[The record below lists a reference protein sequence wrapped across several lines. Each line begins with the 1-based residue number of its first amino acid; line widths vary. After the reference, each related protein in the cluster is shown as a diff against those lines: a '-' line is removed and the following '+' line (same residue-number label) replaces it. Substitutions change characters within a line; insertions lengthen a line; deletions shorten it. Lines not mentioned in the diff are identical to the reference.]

1 MKIKRLELCGFKS
14 FVDRTVVNFDHE
26 IMAIVGPNGC
36 GKSNIVDA
44 IRWSMGEQSAKHLRG
59 RSMEDVIFSGS
70 ESRAAADF
78 AEVTLTFEN
87 DDPTDV
93 PIEYK
98 EYTDIAVTRRLHR
111 SGDSEYLINKT
122 PVRLKD
128 ITDLFLGTGIGTKAY
143 SIVEQGKIGLIVSA
157 KPEDRRLLIEE
168 AAGITKFKSRK
179 KQAERKMEMTQQN
192 LLRVGD
198 IVAEIE
204 RNLGSLKRQ
213 AAKAE
218 RYIAYRNELED
229 HQLHDASHKFL
240 ELRGWIMLE
249 QSEVDRLTL
258 EADEAKASL
267 VAREAAL
274 ETARLDAHAAEEN
287 LEQANAAAFAAD
299 NEVRTEEAA
308 IERAKDRLEALR
320 RRETQAET
328 ELREIQEQQAV
339 LLKERDTV
347 ASEVAVLEEGESG
360 EANAAAEQEARLAE
374 LSAEHQSAER
384 ELVDLRQAMSRAQSE
399 IASSEAKLE
408 GFDRRKQDM
417 IFREEKLS
425 FEREQ
430 REGNVLELGART
442 GQLALAIDDLR
453 TGKVTTAE
461 ERTQLEER
469 LADLRRAI
477 TESEHALDEAKA
489 EWTKKRSRLHALT
502 EMHSRREGV
511 GAGAKALV
519 DTKDSTL
526 AGLLADRIEAPADLT
541 AALAGLLGN
550 HLEDVVVDDVGRGVE
565 LLAELAVARK
575 GRATIVPRHPPY
587 VAGRSCRSDRATYSL
602 RDAFTHA
609 SPHGVIGRLADSL
622 RFAPEDEALV
632 RAVVSD
638 AIVVEDVATALRLRG
653 SGTPSTPSAPGTPGT
668 PGTRWDGGVA
678 DGEIV
683 DLPWSASVPADVVI
697 VTRDGTVFHT
707 DGRVSGGTGE
717 EAVAHL
723 LDVAR
728 EMRELQVDVTRLD
741 ALVSERLA
749 HHQGLRTQ
757 IGECTGALERA
768 RQQAHQSEL
777 ALVHAEKDLRAAES
791 ELDGHN
797 RRLEALGSDLEE
809 LRTHIAE
816 AEAERAAAQE
826 ILDRA
831 RIDLESVGTRITD
844 AELRATTWR
853 EQVHAQQQLVMERKV
868 ALAGAREK
876 LSAARGTLQ
885 RLARSETE
893 LAERGKRLDT
903 ELELGAQEYGET
915 VATLVRH
922 KERLHEALDAARAA
936 HDTLA
941 ETRTIFDAFRADLQ
955 EREAGL
961 KDLRTLADE
970 SKEALTEHEMALRE
984 RQLSMEH
991 LLTGVREKFRG
1002 LELPRVIGDYHLR
1015 PPPDG
1020 ELRDRVTELT
1030 GLLDRMGSVNLD
1042 AMREHDDAEKRYTF
1056 YTTQKADLDKA
1067 LADLERAIQQMNR
1080 ESRKLF
1086 EETFAAVNER
1096 FQVIFPKMFRGGRA
1110 ELRLTNPAD
1119 MLETGIDIIAQPPGK
1134 KLSSIELMSG
1144 GEKALTAVSLIFA
1157 IFQIKPSP
1165 FCILDEVDA
1174 PLDEANVGRYC
1185 DMIREMTDRSQFILI
1200 THIKKTMQMVDIL
1213 HGVTMGE
1220 PGVSR
1225 LVSVRVS
1232 ETAKGVKVEGPAAAV
1247 A

>member
-26 IMAIVGPNGC
+26 IMGVVGPNGC

-44 IRWSMGEQSAKHLRG
+44 IRWSLGEQSAKHLRG

-70 ESRAAADF
+70 ESRSPADF

-87 DDPTDV
+87 DDPSDV
-93 PIEYK
+93 PLEYK
-98 EYTDIAVTRRLHR
+98 DYTDIAVTRRLHR
-111 SGDSEYLINKT
+111 NGDSEYLINKT

-218 RYIAYRNELED
+218 RFISYRGELED
-229 HQLHDASHKFL
+229 LQLHDASHKFL
-240 ELRGWIMLE
+240 ELHGWISLE
-249 QSEVDRLTL
+249 QGEVDRLTL
-258 EADEAKASL
+258 EADDAKASL
-267 VAREAAL
+267 AAREAEL
-274 ETARLDAHAAEEN
+274 ETARLEAHNAEEQ

-299 NEVRTEEAA
+299 NEMRSEEVA
-308 IERAKDRLEALR
+308 IERARDRIEALR
-320 RRETQAET
+320 KREAQAET
-328 ELREIQEQQAV
+328 EVREIEEQGAI
-339 LLKERDTV
+339 LARERDTV
-347 ASEVAVLEEGESG
+347 AADVAILEDGENG
-360 EANAAAEQEARLAE
+360 EANAAAAQEARLAE
-374 LSAEHQSAER
+374 LATESQAAEQT
-384 ELVDLRQAMSRAQSE
+384 LVELRQAMSRAHAE
-399 IASSEAKLE
+399 IASSEAKLQ

-417 IFREEKLS
+417 IVREEKQS
-425 FEREQ
+425 AEREE
-430 REGNVLELGART
+430 REGNVLELRART
-442 GQLALAIDDLR
+442 EQLALAIDDLR

-469 LADLRRAI
+469 LADLRRTI
-477 TESEHALDEAKA
+477 TQSEHSLEEAKVEA
-489 EWTKKRSRLHALT
+489 SKKRSRLHALT

-519 DTKDSTL
+519 ETKDKSL
-526 AGLLADRIEAPADLT
+526 AGLLADRIEAPAELT
-541 AALAGLLGN
+541 AALAGLLGT
-550 HLEDVVVDDVGRGVE
+550 HLEDVIVDDVTRGVE
-565 LLAELAVARK
+565 LLADLATARK
-575 GRATIVPRHPPY
+575 GRATIVPRNPPY
-587 VAGRSCRSDRATYSL
+587 VAGRPAPWIHDRL
-602 RDAFTHA
+602 DAGRA
-609 SPHGVIGRLADSL
+609 AIEGIVGRLADTL

-632 RAVVSD
+632 RVVVGD
-638 AIVVEDVATALRLRG
+638 AIVVDDVAAAMRIRDLGTSSRG
-653 SGTPSTPSAPGTPGT
+653 
-668 PGTRWDGGVA
+668 A
-678 DGEIV
+678 DLA
-683 DLPWSASVPADVVI
+683 DSVL

-717 EAVAHL
+717 EAAAHM

-728 EMRELQVDVTRLD
+728 EMRELQIEVTHLD

-749 HHQGLRTQ
+749 RHQSLRSQ

-777 ALVHAEKDLRAAES
+777 ALVHAEKDRLAAES
-791 ELDGHN
+791 ELEGHN
-797 RRLEALGSDLEE
+797 RRLEALAADLEE
-809 LRTHIAE
+809 LRKNIAE
-816 AEAERAAAQE
+816 AEAERVAAQE
-826 ILDRA
+826 VLDAA
-831 RIDLESVGTRITD
+831 RIALDDVSTRITD
-844 AELRATTWR
+844 AETRATEWR
-853 EQVHAQQQLVMERKV
+853 DQVRDQQHLVTERKV

-885 RLARSETE
+885 RLARSEAE
-893 LAERGKRLDT
+893 LGDRAKRLHAELERGAA
-903 ELELGAQEYGET
+903 EFGET
-915 VATLVRH
+915 AATLVRH
-922 KERLHEALDAARAA
+922 KERLVAAIDAARISQEL
-936 HDTLA
+936 LA
-941 ETRTIFDAFRADLQ
+941 EMRTVFDAFRSDLT
-955 EREAGL
+955 EREGGL
-961 KDLRTLADE
+961 KDLRTRASE
-970 SKEALTEHEMALRE
+970 SREALAEHEMALRE

-1002 LELPRVIGDYHLR
+1002 LHLPRVVGDYHLR
-1015 PPPDG
+1015 PAPDG
-1020 ELRDRVTELT
+1020 ELRDRIHELA

-1042 AMREHDDAEKRYTF
+1042 AMREHDDAEKRFVF

-1067 LADLERAIQQMNR
+1067 LIDLERAIQLMNR
-1080 ESRKLF
+1080 ESKKLF

-1096 FQVIFPKMFRGGRA
+1096 FQTIFPKMFRGGRA
-1110 ELRLTNPAD
+1110 ELRLTNPSD
-1119 MLETGIDIIAQPPGK
+1119 MLETGIDIVAQPPGK

-1225 LVSVRVS
+1225 LVSVKVS
-1232 ETAKGVKVEGPAAAV
+1232 ETAKGIKVDDKSAPKSAV